1 MKLVTGVQ
9 FECSLDEWHGG
20 IYDQRL
26 FLEKLNTGVIKVDQL
41 SDRTK
46 LKAR

>member
-1 MKLVTGVQ
+1 MELVTGVQ
-9 FECSLDEWHGG
+9 IEFSLDAWHGG

-26 FLEKLNTGVIKVDQL
+26 FWEKLNTGVIKVDQL
-41 SDRTK
+41 SDRMN

>member
-1 MKLVTGVQ
+1 MNGM
-9 FECSLDEWHGG
+9 EPDGG

-26 FLEKLNTGVIKVDQL
+26 FWEKLITGVIKVDQL
-41 SDRTK
+41 SDRTN